1 MGNQSSCLKFALI
14 GHQESWENV
23 MQFIQTM
30 RYPGNDHELILDKV
44 KDVFTYIPPRKIF
57 DIEVTSLLY
66 GKIHGAYIET
76 FIAPDELDIKHLR
89 KNIEKVKLACELCAK
104 LQVPVVSLGGFTS
117 IVLESGNEFFSQ
129 IGNSF
134 FTTGNTLTAAFIAK
148 GVEKACTYWR
158 KSLSKSKL
166 LIIGS
171 TGDIGSACAQYF
183 SDKVENLLLCARNAG
198 VLQKQSE
205 QLTEKGVRNYAS
217 IFVKDLVAEADIII
231 SVASSV
237 INEND
242 FANINRDTIVCDA
255 GYPKNLQSTYIKN
268 HERLFYGGMG
278 IVTGGYEFEN
288 NLERSF
294 YKFPLPSVSHGCLLE
309 SIVLAMESA
318 EGSFSKGRGN
328 ITIKS
333 MENILAMA
341 QRHGIQTAPLF
352 NKVPIN
358 ATAEIS
364 YR

>member
-1 MGNQSSCLKFALI
+1 MGNQSSSLKFALI

-30 RYPGNDHELILDKV
+30 RFPGSDYDLTLDKV
-44 KDVFTYIPPRKIF
+44 KDVFSYIPPRKIF
-57 DIEVTSLLY
+57 DIEVNSTLY

-89 KNIEKVKLACELCAK
+89 KNIDKVRQACELCAK
-104 LQVPVVSLGGFTS
+104 LNVPIVSLGGFTS
-117 IVLESGNEFFSQ
+117 IVLETGNKFFSK
-129 IGNSF
+129 INNTF
-134 FTTGNTLTAAFIAK
+134 FTTGNTLTAAFIAR
-148 GVEKACTYWR
+148 GVEKACTCWE
-158 KSLSKSKL
+158 KSLSKSRL

-171 TGDIGSACAQYF
+171 TGDIGSACAYYF
-183 SDKVENLLLCARNAG
+183 SDKVEKLLLCARNAV
-198 VLQKQSE
+198 VLQKQSGE
-205 QLTEKGVRNYAS
+205 LTAKGVRNSAS
-217 IFVKDLVAEADIII
+217 IFLKELVDEADIII

-242 FANINRDTIVCDA
+242 FENINCDTIVCDA
-255 GYPKNLQSTYIKN
+255 GYPKNLQSTHIKN

-278 IVTGGYEFEN
+278 MVMGGYEFEN

-309 SIVLAMESA
+309 AVVLAMENVNS
-318 EGSFSKGRGN
+318 SFSKGRGN
-328 ITIKS
+328 ITVKS

-341 QRHGIQTAPLF
+341 EKHGIQPAPLF
-352 NKVPIN
+352 NKIPVN

-364 YR
+364 Y